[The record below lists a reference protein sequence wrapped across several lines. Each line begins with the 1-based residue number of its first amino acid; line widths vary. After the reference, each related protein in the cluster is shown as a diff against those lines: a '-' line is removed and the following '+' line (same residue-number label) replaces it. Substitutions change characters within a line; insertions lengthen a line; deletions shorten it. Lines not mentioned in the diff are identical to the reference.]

1 MLVETFIFELWNM
14 SVSVRKQWQFVSDK
28 AGRLE
33 LNHLSLPLLLSS
45 QLKVFGSL
53 DGMLKSID
61 FIPNASIFSLSY
73 LVLPLALGALE
84 PQHQLLGGLRLLPQ
98 DGLGLTT
105 ETLLFTVVPG
115 CTKLEIELQDFR
127 IYLLLPWACLDS
139 ADFLYWVTLN
149 SLWDKHLGWGQ

>member
-1 MLVETFIFELWNM
+1 MVIGQTMFLV
-14 SVSVRKQWQFVSDK
+14 VSDK

-84 PQHQLLGGLRLLPQ
+84 PQHQLLGGLGLLPQ
-98 DGLGLTT
+98 DGLGLTS
-105 ETLLFTVVPG
+105 ETLLFAVVPVSKEIVL
-115 CTKLEIELQDFR
+115 TRHVKL
-127 IYLLLPWACLDS
+127 
-139 ADFLYWVTLN
+139 
-149 SLWDKHLGWGQ
+149 